1 MVHVYIG
8 DGKGKTTASLGLAL
22 RALGWGKRVYIAQFL
37 KDPSSPC
44 GEIKALKKIKI
55 RTDRFKNQIHPI
67 FLKKC
72 AFDRTKT
79 KESVEQALK
88 RIEQIIK
95 SKKHDVIILDE
106 ILNVLA
112 LRLCSQ
118 VQLKQIIKKAK
129 NTEIILTG
137 RNAPSGLIK
146 LADYVSRIK
155 KVKHPFDKKVSARKG
170 IEY

>member
-37 KDPSSPC
+37 KDPNSPC

-55 RTDRFKNQIHPI
+55 RIDRFKNQIHPI
-67 FLKKC
+67 FLKKGE
-72 AFDRTKT
+72 FDHAETK
-79 KESVEQALK
+79 KSVEQSLK
-88 RIEQIIK
+88 KIAEILRGRK
-95 SKKHDVIILDE
+95 YDVIILDE

-118 VQLKQIIKKAK
+118 KDLKRIINKAK
-129 NTEIILTG
+129 ATELILTG
-137 RNAPSGLIK
+137 RSAPGVLLK
-146 LADYVSRIK
+146 LADYVSCIK